1 MKIYS
6 QEKTDGLEEVIQ
18 ANASLA
24 YVSQLRPSNPDESQK
39 LKIKASL
46 ESSKANSNK
55 DQTDLYYID
64 SVLVTTC
71 WNNNDDV
78 FNKNQVWAA
87 RKTPEDKP
95 FNLEHDEHD
104 ILGHITGNWVI
115 DDSGNLLDYST
126 T

>member
-64 SVLVTTC
+64 SVL
-71 WNNNDDV
+71 DAYE
-78 FNKNQVWAA
+78 FSK
-87 RKTPEDKP
+87 DKG
-95 FNLEHDEHD
+95 FKVL
-104 ILGHITGNWVI
+104 
-115 DDSGNLLDYST
+115 DSL
-126 T
+126 

>member
-6 QEKTDGLEEVIQ
+6 QEKTYGLEEVIQ
-18 ANASLA
+18 ANSSLA

-71 WNNNDDV
+71 WCCILSNNLKH
-78 FNKNQVWAA
+78 FLITKYC
-87 RKTPEDKP
+87 
-95 FNLEHDEHD
+95 NL
-104 ILGHITGNWVI
+104 IN
-115 DDSGNLLDYST
+115 
-126 T
+126 